1 MTSRPRHPLR
11 VVESRRI
18 TLVAATPELV
28 AADLAERIDRFAN
41 DRKALDRMADQA
53 RKLGRPEAAR
63 LIVDD
68 CYTLLLE
75 T

>member
-1 MTSRPRHPLR
+1 MIEEKHL
-11 VVESRRI
+11 
-18 TLVAATPELV
+18 A

-41 DRKALDRMADQA
+41 DRTALDRMADQA

-68 CYTLLLE
+68 CYTFI
-75 T
+75 TGNRA